1 MSVNT
6 NINNS
11 KTSQNTS
18 SMQLTTAQKEKF
30 LDYLEKKGLPAP
42 KGSSNEYD
50 NTNLLISMVESIVF
64 QIQEALQEKMSEVRL
79 EELKN
84 NLSLKIFNQAL
95 TLNLGDL
102 SKIDPDAAKEI
113 LELSDFDEMLI
124 KIGLYV
130 EAFPNFAISFT
141 QYLIDSY
148 FVICLENSIKPDV
161 QILEFYKIVTNPA
174 SILTA

>member
-1 MSVNT
+1 MSINT
-6 NINNS
+6 SNKTT

-42 KGSSNEYD
+42 KGGSSEYD
-50 NTNLLISMVESIVF
+50 NTNLLISMVESIAF
-64 QIQEALQEKMSEVRL
+64 QIQEALEEKMNETRL

-102 SKIDPDAAKEI
+102 SKIDPEAAKEI
-113 LELSDFDEMLI
+113 IESTDFDEMFV

-130 EAFPNFAISFT
+130 EAFPNFAVSFT